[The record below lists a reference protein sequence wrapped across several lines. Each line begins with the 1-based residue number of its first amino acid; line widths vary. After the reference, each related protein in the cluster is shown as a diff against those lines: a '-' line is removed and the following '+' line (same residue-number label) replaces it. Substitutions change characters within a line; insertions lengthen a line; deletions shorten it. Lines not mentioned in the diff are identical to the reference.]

1 MAHFF
6 IISMLTGTKQE
17 YCMPLPDER
26 NAVSTLGRR
35 EKQLWE
41 LLDDFIAGLGFRL
54 VDIEIS
60 GSGSGK
66 KSTLKLFVTKQGGIS
81 IDELSDISREVSTY
95 LDVKDPFPGAYQL
108 EVSSPGLH
116 RALRRKAHFEEE
128 QGNVADLVFREEID
142 GERKI
147 SATIV
152 NVYEENGA
160 IMLELDNN
168 GNPLNVP
175 LAMIARA
182 HKHFEM

>member
-1 MAHFF
+1 M
-6 IISMLTGTKQE
+6 S
-17 YCMPLPDER
+17 LPDER

-41 LLDDFIAGLGFRL
+41 ILGDFIADLGFRL

-66 KSTLKLFVTKQGGIS
+66 KSTLKLFITKEGGIS
-81 IDELSDISREVSTY
+81 IDELSEISREVSTY

-116 RALRRKAHFEEE
+116 RALRRMAHFEEE
-128 QGNVADLVFREEID
+128 KGNAVDLVFKEEID

-152 NVYEENGA
+152 QVYEENGA
-160 IMLELDNN
+160 IMLDLDNN
-168 GNPLNVP
+168 GNPLKVP
-175 LAMIARA
+175 LAMVARA
-182 HKHFEM
+182 NKHFEM